1 MSKKEDKPA
10 VVPEVDDDEPDE
22 WDKRIFST
30 GCAVEQDKMNDCY
43 FTKKDWRLCK
53 DEELG
58 IEADERDVKLSP
70 QEKTQQRTILN
81 HTITM
86 ASSHMRRSLRLL
98 ESTSFTRLPSR
109 LTSRSTTQHI
119 LALTRSITNNNN
131 PATRTA
137 PKTPIPSTPTLPAK
151 TSTSSSTA
159 PASTPTTDDRTAR
172 ILAPTPTHQTTTN
185 ISKTGLA
192 DAPLSP
198 DSPPEEKIDW
208 TRSFHGL
215 SAAPFP
221 KEVADILLA
230 EVDPEEVEIK
240 PDGILYLPEIKYR
253 RILNRAFGP
262 GGWGLVP
269 RSESIVTPRTV
280 TREYALVCNGRLV
293 SVARGE
299 QDYFT
304 PDGIPTATEGCRSN
318 ALVRCCKDLGI
329 ASELW
334 DPRWIRKFKAQYTR
348 EAFVEHV
355 VNKKRTK
362 IWVRK
367 DDQVSYPW
375 KETGTK

>member
-1 MSKKEDKPA
+1 MSAP
-10 VVPEVDDDEPDE
+10 
-22 WDKRIFST
+22 R
-30 GCAVEQDKMNDCY
+30 
-43 FTKKDWRLCK
+43 
-53 DEELG
+53 
-58 IEADERDVKLSP
+58 
-70 QEKTQQRTILN
+70 
-81 HTITM
+81 
-86 ASSHMRRSLRLL
+86 
-98 ESTSFTRLPSR
+98 
-109 LTSRSTTQHI
+109 TSRSLISLTWPLRPLPRTTTTTTIRPLSQSHRVQQSP
-119 LALTRSITNNNN
+119 APQPPAPK
-131 PATRTA
+131 PATPQTPTNA
-137 PKTPIPSTPTLPAK
+137 PKQPDPRATRILSPTPSH
-151 TSTSSSTA
+151 
-159 PASTPTTDDRTAR
+159 PTTD
-172 ILAPTPTHQTTTN
+172 N

-192 DAPLSP
+192 DKPLEL
-198 DSPPEEKIDW
+198 DSTPAEKIDW

-215 SAAPFP
+215 SAEPFP
-221 KEVADILLA
+221 AHVADILLA
-230 EVDPEEVEIK
+230 PTDPEEVEIK

-269 RSESIVTPRTV
+269 RSESIVTPKTV

-299 QDYFT
+299 QDYFS

-348 EAFVEHV
+348 EVFVEHV
-355 VNKKRTK
+355 VNKRKSK

-375 KETGTK
+375 KETK

>member
-1 MSKKEDKPA
+1 
-10 VVPEVDDDEPDE
+10 
-22 WDKRIFST
+22 
-30 GCAVEQDKMNDCY
+30 
-43 FTKKDWRLCK
+43 
-53 DEELG
+53 
-58 IEADERDVKLSP
+58 
-70 QEKTQQRTILN
+70 
-81 HTITM
+81 M
-86 ASSHMRRSLRLL
+86 ASSHIRRSLRLV
-98 ESTSFTRLPSR
+98 ETTNFTKVPSR

-119 LALTRSITNNNN
+119 LALTRSITTTASYKSVTTNNHQ
-131 PATRTA
+131 AARTA
-137 PKTPIPSTPTLPAK
+137 PKPPIPSTSTLPTK
-151 TSTSSSTA
+151 PSNPSSTA
-159 PASTPTTDDRTAR
+159 PAPATDDRTAR
-172 ILAPTPTHQTTTN
+172 ILAPTPAHQTTTN
-185 ISKTGLA
+185 IFKTGLA

-348 EAFVEHV
+348 EVFVEHV